1 MERQPFL
8 ISIEGNIG
16 SGKSTLMRELRVRN
30 PDWHFVDEPVENWMA
45 LKNERGES
53 LLEVFYG
60 EKRRWAYTF
69 QNTALLTRIL
79 ALRSAVDKWR
89 KTGYPGSPI
98 FVTERCIETDARVF
112 AKMLAD
118 DGDIDALEM
127 TLYENWFE
135 AFKDQVPAPCAY
147 LHVDTPVTVC
157 HERIEKRGRDGE
169 TNTIPIAYLDQLDS
183 AHFRWLRDYEFK
195 IPVMRVD
202 NVSKDQTRIE
212 FVEDWVRR
220 QASLSPTAA
229 GRQGILL
236 L

>member
-1 MERQPFL
+1 MEHQPFL
-8 ISIEGNIG
+8 VSIEGNIG
-16 SGKSTLMRELRVRN
+16 SGKSTLMRELCVRN
-30 PDWHFVDEPVENWMA
+30 PDWHFVDEPVDSWMA

-53 LLEVFYG
+53 LLEVFYRD
-60 EKRRWAYTF
+60 KRRWAYTF

-79 ALRSAVDKWR
+79 ALRDAVSKWR
-89 KTGYPGSPI
+89 AAGCPGSPV
-98 FVTERCIETDARVF
+98 FVTERCIETDAHVF

-127 TLYENWFE
+127 TLYRKWFE
-135 AFKDQVPAPCAY
+135 AFKDQVPTPAAY

-157 HERIEKRGRDGE
+157 HERIEKRGREGE
-169 TNTIPIAYLDQLDS
+169 DNTIPIPYLDQLDS
-183 AHFRWLRDYEFK
+183 AHFRWLRDHTFK
-195 IPVMRVD
+195 APVMRVD

-220 QASLSPTAA
+220 QASASPAAA